1 MAEMYINYGS
11 FDGWASKIKEKN
23 DKLNQD
29 LIDIQT
35 MINSLSG
42 EWESDSASKIREKIT
57 GMKTRFEQYYQ
68 VVDNYRKF
76 LTNTA
81 QEWRNAEGTNT
92 SNADQ
97 FI

>member
-1 MAEMYINYGS
+1 MAQMYINYGS
-11 FDGWASKIKEKN
+11 FDGWAQKIKEKN

-29 LIDIQT
+29 LIDIQSL
-35 MINSLSG
+35 INGLAG

-57 GMKTRFEQYYQ
+57 GMKNRFEQYYQ

-76 LTNTA
+76 LSNTA
-81 QEWRNAEGTNT
+81 EQYRTAEGTNT
-92 SNADQ
+92 ANADQ